1 MKLALS
7 LMKVGQRKRP
17 SPTLVS
23 TVRGVK
29 GGHWEGTIALAPGWV
44 VGILPDC
51 IEDTGINETKATTER
66 VTEIPCQWGMSREL
80 RAP

>member
-7 LMKVGQRKRP
+7 LMKVGQGKRP

-23 TVRGVK
+23 MGRAVK

-44 VGILPDC
+44 VGIPPDC
-51 IEDTGINETKATTER
+51 IEDIGIIETIGINATTESYR
-66 VTEIPCQWGMSREL
+66 NSLSVGDE
-80 RAP
+80 